1 MLIWFKVS
9 RTVKGDSMVG
19 SNNREENHPYSSLLL
34 LLYSTLLVFLHVEI
48 ELILVETIFYNSKSI
63 PINLSIALS

>member
-19 SNNREENHPYSSLLL
+19 SNNREENHPYSSLF

>member
-19 SNNREENHPYSSLLL
+19 SNNREENHPYSSLL

>member
-9 RTVKGDSMVG
+9 RTVKGDSIAG
-19 SNNREENHPYSSLLL
+19 GNNIEENRPYSSLL